1 MMMLIFSN
9 VFVSLFS
16 VFEFLSFKENKYQGT
31 PFSCYFQIIKYGKQ
45 YLKKAWFTARMER
58 VLWAKWNIT
67 SWFMTPV
74 EKTWFYGK
82 KFFEVVIVMV
92 KDKQMQYKRY
102 NVNKISF
109 MRYMIWTRVMLQK
122 LLRNLKW
129 FIYFFLLLFSFH
141 YHCHCVKGQL

>member
-1 MMMLIFSN
+1 
-9 VFVSLFS
+9 
-16 VFEFLSFKENKYQGT
+16 
-31 PFSCYFQIIKYGKQ
+31 
-45 YLKKAWFTARMER
+45 MER

-82 KFFEVVIVMV
+82 KIFEVVIVMV

-109 MRYMIWTRVMLQK
+109 MRYMI
-122 LLRNLKW
+122 
-129 FIYFFLLLFSFH
+129 
-141 YHCHCVKGQL
+141 